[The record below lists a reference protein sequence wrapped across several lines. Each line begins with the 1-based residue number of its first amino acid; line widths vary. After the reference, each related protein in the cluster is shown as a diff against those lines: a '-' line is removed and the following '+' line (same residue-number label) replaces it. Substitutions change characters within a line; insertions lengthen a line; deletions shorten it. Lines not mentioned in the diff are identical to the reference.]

1 MARGVISEGNTTN
14 EAIEKGLKE
23 LNVSKDMVDIKF
35 IEEKEKRSFFSI
47 LTPRVVKVELTLKEE
62 KLENK
67 NIQQHKE
74 IQENKREIEVT
85 LEDLNIA
92 KENLEIF
99 LKNNINKIAQGA
111 TFEIRETGNNIE
123 VNINGENIG
132 FLIGYRGECLY
143 AFQTILSAIGNK
155 NVKNRVRV
163 ILDIQG
169 YKQKRVKALEE
180 LAEKVAKTVIRT
192 GKSITL
198 EPMQAYERKIIHSK
212 LQNHD
217 KIITKSIGNEP
228 KRKIVI
234 SLNK

>member
-1 MARGVISEGNTTN
+1 MARSVISEGNTTN

-111 TFEIRETGNNIE
+111 TFEIRETENNIE

-212 LQNHD
+212 LQNHN